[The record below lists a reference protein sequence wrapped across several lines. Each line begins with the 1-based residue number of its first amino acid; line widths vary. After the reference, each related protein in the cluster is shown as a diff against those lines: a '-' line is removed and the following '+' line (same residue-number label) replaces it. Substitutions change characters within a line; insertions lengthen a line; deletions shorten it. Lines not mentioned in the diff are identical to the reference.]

1 MTVPSQGVL
10 YATAAYLSWGVLPVY
25 WKLLKTLGA
34 AEILAHRVTWSCV
47 FLAALLTARGQ
58 WPAWRAAGTQPA
70 TLRRYA
76 IAAILLAINWG
87 LYIWSVNTNQIV
99 EASLG
104 YYINPLVSVLLG
116 TLVLGERLRRL
127 QWAAVALA
135 ASGVVQLTLTQ
146 GRVPWIALA
155 LAVTFGLYGLTK
167 KLSPLDAVTGLAL
180 ETALLGPAAIGYLLW
195 LGGPPAGSF
204 GRGDGPITILL
215 ILAGVV
221 TSLPLLWFA
230 RAAQMVPLTTLG
242 VLQYLAPSCSLLI
255 GVLAYAEPFPRQRA
269 IGFVLIWSALGVFW
283 IEGFLHARRA
293 KCWPRRRTHH

>member
-1 MTVPSQGVL
+1 MTAHAQGVCSAL
-10 YATAAYLSWGVLPVY
+10 AAYLAWGVLPVY
-25 WKLLKTLGA
+25 WKSLKTLGA
-34 AEILAHRVTWSCV
+34 AEILAHRVAWSCV
-47 FLAALLTARGQ
+47 FLAILLTARGQ
-58 WPAWRAAGTQPA
+58 WPAWRAAATQPA

-76 IAAILLAINWG
+76 MAAILLAINWG
-87 LYIWSVNTNQIV
+87 LYIWSVNANQIV

-104 YYINPLVSVLLG
+104 YYINPLVSVMLG

-127 QWAAVALA
+127 QWVAVVLA
-135 ASGVVQLTLTQ
+135 ASGVIHLTLTQ

-180 ETALLGPAAIGYLLW
+180 ETALLGPVAIGYLLW

-204 GRGDGPITILL
+204 GRGDGHVTALL

-230 RAAQMVPLTTLG
+230 QAAQRVPLTTLG

-269 IGFVLIWSALGVFW
+269 LGFMLIWSALGVFW
-283 IEGFLHARRA
+283 IEGFLHTRRA
-293 KCWPRRRTHH
+293 KGWPSPPAHH